1 MLMRQAWTT
10 DLVYGYGWKERGER
24 FHALKTGRRAGRV
37 NMIAAWCAQHLLAPF
52 TVEGAC
58 NRVVFETWVETCLVP
73 VLQPGQV
80 VILDNATFHKGGCI
94 QQLLHR
100 KRGLN
105 FSICRPIRPTSTKS
119 ST

>member
-1 MLMRQAWTT
+1 
-10 DLVYGYGWKERGER
+10 
-24 FHALKTGRRAGRV
+24 
-37 NMIAAWCAQHLLAPF
+37 MIAAWCAQHLLAPF

-119 ST
+119 STAGLGSKAAFASIWLGLSVCEMQWNTFCT